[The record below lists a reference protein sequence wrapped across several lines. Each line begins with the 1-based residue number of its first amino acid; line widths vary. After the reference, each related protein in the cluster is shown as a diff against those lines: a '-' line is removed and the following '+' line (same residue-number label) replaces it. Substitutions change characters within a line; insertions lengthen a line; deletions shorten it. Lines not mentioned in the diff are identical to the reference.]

1 MPDISEI
8 LKKAKRRQKSV
19 HLCLAG
25 DLVADLE
32 GLERQLADVGGDA
45 WSPDSLAD
53 EDPRTA
59 LAKKVAAAR
68 DKVRK
73 SYTEFKFQALGDK
86 EWSDLLAAHPPKDK
100 NQSWDIETFPKALI
114 AACAIDP
121 VMLSDQVVELFQIL
135 NAGQREELFQGAF
148 DVNTEAPGV
157 PFSLSA
163 SGILEA
169 LTAAR

>member
-25 DLVADLE
+25 DLVAELE
-32 GLERQLADVGGDA
+32 ELERQLSEAGDA
-45 WSPDSLAD
+45 WSPDSLAAT
-53 EDPRTA
+53 DPRVA

-73 SYTEFKFQALGDK
+73 SYTEFRFQSLGDK
-86 EWSDLLAAHPPKDK
+86 GWSDLLAEHPGKE
-100 NQSWDIETFPKALI
+100 QGHAWDPDTFPKALI
-114 AACAIDP
+114 AASAVDP
-121 VMLSDQVVELFQIL
+121 EMLPEQVSELFEIL
-135 NAGQREELFQGAF
+135 NEGQREQLFQCAF
-148 DVNTEAPGV
+148 DVNREAPGI

-169 LTAAR
+169 LTAGK

>member
-32 GLERQLADVGGDA
+32 ALERQLAEAGDA
-45 WSPDSLAD
+45 WSPDSLAAA
-53 EDPRTA
+53 DPRVA

-73 SYTEFKFQALGDK
+73 SYVEFRLQALGDK
-86 EWSDLLAAHPPKDK
+86 EWSDLLAAHPGKEK
-100 NQSWDIETFPKALI
+100 GHGWDPETFPKALI
-114 AACAIDP
+114 AACAVDP
-121 VMLSDQVVELFQIL
+121 VMLPDQVSELFEVLNEGQRAELFQC
-135 NAGQREELFQGAF
+135 AY
-148 DVNTEAPGV
+148 DVNSEAPGV
-157 PFSLSA
+157 PFSLSD
-163 SGILEA
+163 SGILAA
-169 LTAAR
+169 LTAGK

>member
-8 LKKAKRRQKSV
+8 LKKARRRQKSV

-32 GLERQLADVGGDA
+32 ALERELAQAGDA
-45 WSPDSLAD
+45 WSPDSLAAT
-53 EDPRTA
+53 DPRVT

-68 DKVRK
+68 EKVRK
-73 SYTEFKFQALGDK
+73 SYTEFRFQSLGDK
-86 EWSDLLAAHPPKDK
+86 EWSDLIAAHPGKEK
-100 NQSWDIETFPKALI
+100 GHGWDPETFPKALI
-114 AACAIDP
+114 AACSVDP
-121 VMLSDQVVELFQIL
+121 TMLPEQVGELFEILNEAQRAELFQC
-135 NAGQREELFQGAF
+135 AF
-148 DVNTEAPGV
+148 DVNSEAPGV

-169 LTAAR
+169 LTGGK